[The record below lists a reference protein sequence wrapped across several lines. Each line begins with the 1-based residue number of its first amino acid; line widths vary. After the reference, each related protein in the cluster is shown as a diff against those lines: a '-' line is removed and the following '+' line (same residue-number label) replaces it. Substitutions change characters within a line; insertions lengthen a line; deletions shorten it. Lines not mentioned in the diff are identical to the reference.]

1 MNFDYGST
9 AGLVQAVRE
18 EVKKVIVDND
28 ENIDLILA
36 AILARGHVLI
46 EGVPG
51 VGKTLM
57 VKAIAKA
64 LDINFTRI
72 QFTPDMMPADIVG
85 TKIFNVKTSEFS
97 VKKGPIF
104 TNLLLAD
111 EINRTPPKTQS
122 ALLQAMAEK
131 NVTLDGENFKL
142 EDVFTVFA
150 TQNPIEYEGT
160 YPLPEAQLDRFMIK
174 LETGY
179 PAKEQSIKL
188 LNMFNTNGEVEN
200 LESIMVTADM
210 SSLVEARKS
219 CEKVIVKDSII
230 VYINEIIEATR
241 RHNAIALGASPRAG
255 IAILLLSKAFA
266 DLSGRDFVMPD
277 DVKYL
282 APYVLSHRLI
292 LNPEDEMEGIKTHD
306 IIKVILSE
314 VKVPR

>member
-1 MNFDYGST
+1 MTFDFDNT
-9 AGLVQAVRE
+9 AQLAKAVKE
-18 EVKKVIVDND
+18 EVKKVIVGND

-57 VKAIAKA
+57 VRAIAKS
-64 LDINFTRI
+64 LDVDFTRI
-72 QFTPDMMPADIVG
+72 QFTPDMMPADIIG
-85 TKIFNVKTSEFS
+85 TKVFNVKTSEFS
-97 VKKGPIF
+97 VRKGPVF

-131 NVTLDGENFKL
+131 KVNLDGEDFVL
-142 EDVFTVFA
+142 DDVFTVFA
-150 TQNPIEYEGT
+150 TQNPVEYEGT

-179 PAKEQSIKL
+179 PDKEQGINL
-188 LNMFNTNGEVEN
+188 LKMFNSNGYVEN
-200 LESIMVTADM
+200 LESIMVAADKAAIAD
-210 SSLVEARKS
+210 ARKN
-219 CEKVIVKDSII
+219 CDKVIVEEPII

-241 RHNAIALGASPRAG
+241 KRSAVALGASPRAG

-266 DLSGRDFVMPD
+266 NLNGRDFVTPD

-282 APYVLSHRLI
+282 APYVLCHRLL
-292 LNPEDEMEGIKTHD
+292 LNPEDEMEGIKTCS
-306 IIKVILSE
+306 IVEAILSE